1 MKKLL
6 AVILLCLT
14 AGAVYA
20 AAITHRWSNVIIDN
34 LVLPDNSIITPG
46 MFLKRTGASGTNL
59 GLWDNCATNEVPKW
73 NGATWACAADAVNTG
88 SNPVFDNMQSGTNT
102 ASIFTLGT
110 GGTLTYSGT
119 GVVNANQFKGIAT
132 PTGAEFGYLSGVSSA
147 LQTQLGTKEATANKS
162 DNTSLGTSAT
172 LYPTQN
178 AVKSYVD
185 GKFTDNTIDG
195 AKIIDNTLALGKIA
209 STGTKDNTT
218 FLRGDGAWSKITPN
232 ICNLQ
237 KSADQT
243 FTGGAAYANVTWETE
258 DSDTLGAH
266 STGADNAIITVP
278 AGYTFANYYVATRW
292 APTNT
297 VSAPKTVRLLKNG
310 TIIAMQAGNPWGIV
324 SWASMIVTGW
334 IPVAAGDNVYVM
346 AATDNTTQIYGDPG
360 SGFSY
365 FRAEFK

>member
-14 AGAVYA
+14 AGVVYA
-20 AAITHRWSNVIIDN
+20 ATIAHHWSNVIIDN

-88 SNPVFDNMQSGTNT
+88 TNPVFDNVQSGTNT
-102 ASIFTLGT
+102 ASVLTLGT

-119 GVVNANQFKGIAT
+119 GVVNANQFKGEAT
-132 PTGAEFGYLSGVSSA
+132 PTGVEFGYLSGVTSA
-147 LQTQLGTKEATANKS
+147 IQTQLGTKEATANKS
-162 DNTSLGTSAT
+162 DNTSLGSSAT

-195 AKIIDNTLALGKIA
+195 SKVIDNTLALGKIA
-209 STGTKDNTT
+209 ASGTKDNTT

-232 ICNLQ
+232 ICNLS
-237 KSADQT
+237 KSATQSI
-243 FTGGAAYANVTWETE
+243 TGAVETYIIWETE
-258 DSDTLGAH
+258 DSDVLLAH
-266 STGADNAIITVP
+266 DPAADNTIIVIP
-278 AGYTFANYYVATRW
+278 SGYTYANFYVATLW
-292 APTNT
+292 
-297 VSAPKTVRLLKNG
+297 NG
-310 TIIAMQAGNPWGIV
+310 TATVGANRQALLTKNTITIAANITTPYTNATATNMLV
-324 SWASMIVTGW
+324 SGW
-334 IPVAAGDNVYVM
+334 IPVSAGDNVAVK
-346 AATDNTTQIYGDPG
+346 AFSTDNAVLNATYG
-360 SGFSY
+360 Y